1 MTLLLLRQ
9 SLDAAAW
16 WLRVQPCLRPCPEGS
31 WLWACPSW
39 ALWNRATPRRKAKI
53 QLRGAVLAHAVL
65 LAGLTYLLTYLLS
78 HSRGTPLSHLH

>member
-16 WLRVQPCLRPCPEGS
+16 WLRVQPWLRPCPEGS

-39 ALWNRATPRRKAKI
+39 AYVDI
-53 QLRGAVLAHAVL
+53 
-65 LAGLTYLLTYLLS
+65 
-78 HSRGTPLSHLH
+78 